1 MGCGTG
7 AGGVE
12 HGQGVWNM
20 GGGLAGGVWNR
31 GRVCGT
37 WEVGVEHE
45 WWTGRWGVEQ
55 GQGVWNMGSGCG
67 T

>member
-1 MGCGTG
+1 MGCGTGAGGVEHGQGCGTRAVDWPVGCGTG

-31 GRVCGT
+31 GRG
-37 WEVGVEHE
+37 
-45 WWTGRWGVEQ
+45 
-55 GQGVWNMGSGCG
+55 
-67 T
+67 